1 MLLKNSLNNP
11 LIRKNEHGKTPL
23 SAFPCSFYDKT
34 LHPCLLFF
42 QKQLLLEGF
51 ISFGWN
57 IHNCNNIKM
66 GDFILK
72 KLLVFFV
79 FCTLVFT
86 SGICFTPTVSAATG
100 GLRYTIS
107 VAKFENRSNWT
118 GQYQLGDAYGAVLTD
133 VLNQSGK
140 YIVLG
145 ERDMRDDA
153 ANENAKKGTTAQL
166 LVKGVITHVQN
177 TDNTGGAFNL
187 GGLVLGGSQS
197 TSEINVTMYIVDT
210 ETGRIMASKSIVGKS
225 NGGGIILGTSGAIFG
240 TQHKDNMGKA
250 VENAIKQAVLW
261 MDQQMPAIKWSG
273 TVVLNNDGN
282 IYINRGS
289 REGVTVGQILV
300 AGLSNVLRDPTTGEV
315 LDETITEIATLEVVT
330 VKEKVSIC
338 KVTYGSSDGVVPG
351 MRVLQP

>member
-1 MLLKNSLNNP
+1 M
-11 LIRKNEHGKTPL
+11 
-23 SAFPCSFYDKT
+23 
-34 LHPCLLFF
+34 
-42 QKQLLLEGF
+42 
-51 ISFGWN
+51 
-57 IHNCNNIKM
+57 
-66 GDFILK
+66 K
-72 KLLVFFV
+72 KILVFFLLCGIV
-79 FCTLVFT
+79 LT
-86 SGICFTPTVSAATG
+86 SGICFTPTASAAAG

-107 VAKFENRSNWT
+107 VSKFENRSNWT

-145 ERDMRDDA
+145 ERDMRDEA
-153 ANENAKKGTTAQL
+153 ASESNKKGTTAQL

-177 TDNTGGAFNL
+177 TGGSGGAFNL
-187 GGLVLGGSQS
+187 GGLTIGGAQS

-210 ETGRIMASKSIVGKS
+210 ETGRIIASKSIVGKS
-225 NGGGIILGTSGAIFG
+225 NGGGVILGTSGAIFG
-240 TQHKDNMGKA
+240 THHKDNMGKA
-250 VENAIKQAVLW
+250 VENAIKQAVTW
-261 MDQQMPAIKWSG
+261 MDQQMPSIKWSG

-300 AGLSNVLRDPTTGEV
+300 AGQSNVLRDPTTGEV
-315 LDETITEIATLEVVT
+315 LDETINEIATLQVVT

-338 KVTYGSSDGVVPG
+338 NVTYGSSSDVTPG

>member
-1 MLLKNSLNNP
+1 MKKILVFLLCGMILSL
-11 LIRKNEHGKTPL
+11 G
-23 SAFPCSFYDKT
+23 
-34 LHPCLLFF
+34 
-42 QKQLLLEGF
+42 
-51 ISFGWN
+51 ISF
-57 IHNCNNIKM
+57 
-66 GDFILK
+66 
-72 KLLVFFV
+72 
-79 FCTLVFT
+79 
-86 SGICFTPTVSAATG
+86 TPIASAAAG

-153 ANENAKKGTTAQL
+153 ASESAKKGTTAQL

-177 TDNTGGAFNL
+177 TSNSGGAFNV
-187 GGLVLGGSQS
+187 GGLVLGGGQS
-197 TSEINVTMYIVDT
+197 KSEINVTMYIVDT

-225 NGGGIILGTSGAIFG
+225 SGGGVVLGTRGAIFG

-250 VENAIKQAVLW
+250 VENAISQAVTW
-261 MDQQMPAIKWSG
+261 MDQQMPNIKWSG

-289 REGVTVGQILV
+289 REGVTVGQILI
-300 AGLSNVLRDPTTGEV
+300 AGQSNVLRDPTTGEV
-315 LDETITEIATLEVVT
+315 LDETINEVATLEVVT

-338 KVTYGSSDGVVPG
+338 KATYGSSDDVIPG